1 MTRKNGLIQQTKL
14 AFEFI
19 QKLYLETSYLIKE
32 IEGLLNEK
40 GFVIGKPRGYQISTR
55 YSMGLESN
63 LVNLWLL
70 RKFGVFFCEKD
81 KTEVKGGTTKT
92 KIDDHLKILYLRIT
106 FNDRELVKPTVDAC
120 ILYNIQGKANYVK
133 KFEDLMGYF
142 EYNEEKIF
150 KNVQEIEYEDKTVQL
165 QGKGLR
171 KNLFEINDSDVVLN
185 KIIKPWL
192 ELYDRC

>member
-1 MTRKNGLIQQTKL
+1 MTDKNELVQQTKL
-14 AFEFI
+14 AFDFI
-19 QKLYLETSYLIKE
+19 QKLYFETSYLIKE
-32 IEGLLNEK
+32 IEGILSEK

-70 RKFGVFFCEKD
+70 RKFGVFFCEKE
-81 KTEVKGGTTKT
+81 KTTEKRGATRTE
-92 KIDDHLKILYLRIT
+92 IDDDLKILYLRIT
-106 FNDRELVKPTVDAC
+106 LNDKEFTKPAVDVWV
-120 ILYNIQGKANYVK
+120 LYNIQGKANWVK

-142 EYNEEKIF
+142 EYNEQKIF
-150 KNVQEIEYEDKTVQL
+150 KDIQEIKYEDKTVRL
-165 QGKGLR
+165 RGKGLR
-171 KNLFEINDSDVVLN
+171 KYLFEINDSDAVLN